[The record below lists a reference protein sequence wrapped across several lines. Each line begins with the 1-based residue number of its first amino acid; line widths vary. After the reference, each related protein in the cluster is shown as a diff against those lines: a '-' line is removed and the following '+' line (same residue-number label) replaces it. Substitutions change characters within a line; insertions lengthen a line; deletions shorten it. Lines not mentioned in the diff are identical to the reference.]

1 MSPHLS
7 SPRSAGHTSRAAANP
22 APLSFHPRVARGRHC
37 RLDRR
42 GCLGPFIPAIR
53 GAHDTPP
60 ASYGPPFPS
69 IPAIRGAHTTNPASG
84 VIYQLSSPHSAGHTR
99 PKSWR
104 CPTWSFHPRIR
115 GADLCYARAVS
126 GLRLSSPHTRG
137 RLGEFTNSG
146 LLLPFIPAI
155 RGADHGGLQD
165 RGDQSLSSPH
175 TRGRPGRP
183 LQSIFAHPF
192 IPAYAGQTN
201 GARARPCS
209 RPFHPRIRGADSRD
223 WFTLLCPNLSSPH
236 TRGRLTSCGMGHR
249 GHPFIPAYA
258 GQTPYEHPRHVSI
271 AFHPRI
277 RGADAALW
285 YGRRPLSLSSPHTRG
300 RRAWYTNRIG
310 HYPFIPAYA
319 GQTIRRGRSSRPPIF
334 HPRIRGADTHI
345 HESAHALYL
354 SSPHTRGRL
363 HGGVG
368 ARSPYPFIPA
378 YAGQTLIVKERNYLI
393 FLCRLTV
400 LPTSKNPSLST
411 IL

>member
-1 MSPHLS
+1 MGRLFLPSP
-7 SPRSAGHTSRAAANP
+7 P
-22 APLSFHPRVARGRHC
+22 
-37 RLDRR
+37 
-42 GCLGPFIPAIR
+42 
-53 GAHDTPP
+53 
-60 ASYGPPFPS
+60 Y
-69 IPAIRGAHTTNPASG
+69 
-84 VIYQLSSPHSAGHTR
+84 AGHTR
-99 PKSWR
+99 PTRRAASF
-104 CPTWSFHPRIR
+104 TSFHPRIVR
-115 GADLCYARAVS
+115 GTPVRN
-126 GLRLSSPHTRG
+126 H
-137 RLGEFTNSG
+137 
-146 LLLPFIPAI
+146 
-155 RGADHGGLQD
+155 GAAQ
-165 RGDQSLSSPH
+165 
-175 TRGRPGRP
+175 PG
-183 LQSIFAHPF
+183 PF
-192 IPAYAGQTN
+192 IPAYAGQTCATPELSLAYDFHPRIRGADWAN
-201 GARARPCS
+201 SPTAGCCCLSSPPYAGQTTAASKTEEISLFHPRIRGADRVGLYNRYSLTLSSPHTRGRQTARARDHVLDPFIPAYAGQTRRLPTAPS
-209 RPFHPRIRGADSRD
+209 SWTFHPRIRGADSRD

>member
-146 LLLPFIPAI
+146 LLLPFIPAYAGQTTAASKTEEISLFHPRI
-155 RGADHGGLQD
+155 RGADRVGLYN
-165 RGDQSLSSPH
+165 RYSLTLSSPH
-175 TRGRPGRP
+175 TRGRQTARARDHV
-183 LQSIFAHPF
+183 LDPF
-192 IPAYAGQTN
+192 IPAYAGQTRRLPT
-201 GARARPCS
+201 APS
-209 RPFHPRIRGADSRD
+209 SWTFHPRIRGADSRD

-319 GQTIRRGRSSRPPIF
+319 GQT
-334 HPRIRGADTHI
+334 
-345 HESAHALYL
+345 
-354 SSPHTRGRL
+354 
-363 HGGVG
+363 
-368 ARSPYPFIPA
+368 
-378 YAGQTLIVKERNYLI
+378 LIVKERNYLI